1 MSGTSQFTGAA
12 LKELETILRLMGVE
26 AKVDAYDEA
35 EEIYLHIESPDAGRL
50 IGKGACGLESLQY
63 ILNRVLLRK
72 YPEVPHSRVD
82 IERYRERRGDRLR
95 HEALDAAER
104 VLETGRPYRF
114 NPLHSFERKLVHQ
127 LIKRRDGLATY
138 SEESSGDGRKVL
150 VICRAGDE
158 AGASAAG

>member
-1 MSGTSQFTGAA
+1 MSGTSQFTGTARQ
-12 LKELETILRLMGVE
+12 ELETILRLMGVE

-50 IGKGACGLESLQY
+50 IGKGAYGLESLQY

-95 HEALDAAER
+95 REALDAAER

-114 NPLHSFERKLVHQ
+114 EPLHSFERKLVHQ
-127 LIKRRDGLATY
+127 LIKHKEGLTSY
-138 SEESSGDGRKVL
+138 SEEADRDGRKAL
-150 VICRAGDE
+150 VISRAGDE
-158 AGASAAG
+158 PGGPAAD